1 MINFLSEKFHFEKK
15 LVRTNAKH
23 SDSKMDVRSDQ
34 LRALV
39 EESGGFVSTHHLQ
52 SLIEDPLMLEMARQ
66 TLDPENLG
74 KIPFQKE
81 TNAK

>member
-1 MINFLSEKFHFEKK
+1 
-15 LVRTNAKH
+15 
-23 SDSKMDVRSDQ
+23 MDVRSDQ